1 MKTQGKKLVI
11 FGAGITGLAAA
22 RELLRLGHDVE
33 VHEASNIVG
42 GLAANFKDDQGFVY
56 DNGPRFIFSTLAEK
70 LGILDECVPVKYYEN
85 LYVDRRYY
93 LFPFGFIRNP
103 RFALSAG
110 SAFLTR
116 FLFRRP
122 TSLGAF
128 LKLYY
133 GRYFSGKV
141 LAPLIEKWS
150 GVPSHEMSVDFASRL
165 LPTSLSYILY
175 SLVKKLRGGIT
186 EDFYKK
192 GRYIVYPKGS
202 NSRIFQVLASAPGL
216 SLRLNSPLQNLH
228 VVDGKVS
235 HAVCG
240 DEKITADYFIS
251 TIPISTLAGVVNPA
265 GLLDAFKPLQYRSIV
280 ILFIK
285 IDREKI
291 LDGLWTWFPEKKY
304 SFYRISEYKNALENM
319 APPGKT
325 LISIEFACQTTDA
338 LWAKSKEE
346 LFDHVADQLTDL
358 YKLRRSE
365 VIGLDIHRSAAA
377 YPVMKKDTEV
387 LQRNIT
393 HVTPVQNLLLAGRT
407 GMFQYKMT
415 EGSYDSA
422 MDCAHAVQSLI
433 EGKTVSAATSVM
445 TDSYGRPLVVHE

>member
-1 MKTQGKKLVI
+1 MAKQKKIVI

-22 RELLRLGHDVE
+22 RELLRLGHEVE
-33 VHEASNIVG
+33 VHEASAIVG
-42 GLAANFKDDQGFVY
+42 GLAANFKDADGFVY

-70 LGILDECVPVKYYEN
+70 LGILDECVPVKYYED
-85 LYVDRRYY
+85 LYVDGRYY

-103 RFALSAG
+103 WFALSAG

-116 FLFRRP
+116 FLFPRP

-141 LAPLIEKWS
+141 LSPLIEKWS
-150 GVPSHEMSVDFASRL
+150 GVPSDKMSVDFASRL
-165 LPTSLSYILY
+165 LPTSIRYILY
-175 SLVKKLRGGIT
+175 SLLKKLRGGVT

-202 NSRIFQVLASAPGL
+202 NSRIFDALLAAPGL
-216 SLRLNSPLQNLH
+216 SLHLHSPLEALQAEGERVTH
-228 VVDGKVS
+228 AICGGKT
-235 HAVCG
+235 
-240 DEKITADYFIS
+240 ITADYFIS
-251 TIPISTLAGVVNPA
+251 TISISTLAQVVKPT
-265 GLLDAFKPLQYRSIV
+265 GLLDAFQPLHYRSII
-280 ILFIK
+280 ILFVK
-285 IDREKI
+285 IERER
-291 LDGLWTWFPEKKY
+291 LLHGLWTWFPEEKY

-319 APPGKT
+319 APKGKT
-325 LISIEFACQTTDA
+325 LISVEFACQTTDA

-346 LFDHVADQLTDL
+346 LFDHIAGQLENL
-358 YKLRRSE
+358 YGLRRSE
-365 VIGLDIHRSAAA
+365 VIGLDMHRSPAA

-393 HVTPVQNLLLAGRT
+393 HTTPLHNLLLAGRT

-422 MDCAHAVQSLI
+422 IDCVRAVQALI
-433 EGKTVSAATSVM
+433 DGKEISSTAGVA